1 MKFRFSVLAA
11 VLLCAVALAAQSLG
25 SPRVTYA
32 RSFKGSVPAFFQ
44 IEVYRDGHATYSA
57 REKAGMPLAT
67 LTFTASPAALQEIFA
82 NAGALHDF
90 ATPTLQAKQNVA
102 YTGDKMLAY
111 DDDSH
116 HTSQQFTYTTNKHAR
131 ALVSLF
137 EGISVTGMDA
147 LRLQRALQYQPLDVL
162 QIMNQIEADW
172 AGHQMAEPQL
182 LAPSLQAAL
191 ANPAIMDAAQ
201 KRARKLLQAFAKA
214 KR

>member
-1 MKFRFSVLAA
+1 MKFRFSVLMVA
-11 VLLCAVALAAQSLG
+11 LLCALTLGAQSLG

-32 RSFKGSVPAFFQ
+32 RSFQGSVPPFFQ
-44 IEVYRDGHATYSA
+44 IEVYRDGRATYAA
-57 REKAGMPLAT
+57 REKAGMPLMT
-67 LTFTASPAALQEIFA
+67 LSFTASPQALQEIFA
-82 NAGALHDF
+82 GVRALHDF
-90 ATPTLQAKQNVA
+90 AGSTLQSKQNVA

-116 HTSQQFTYTTNKHAR
+116 HTSQQFTYTTNQHAA

-147 LRLQRALQYQPLDVL
+147 IRLQRALQYQPLDVL

-182 LAPSLQAAL
+182 LAPTLQATL
-191 ANPAIMDAAQ
+191 ANPGIMDAAQ
-201 KRARKLLQAFAKA
+201 KRARKLLQEFAKA